1 MTTTLLI
8 VKRSVLVLALA
19 LALLAEYLW
28 LESRGWEAGAQVLL
42 RLAVF
47 ATVCALTGL
56 AVGCICGFSVSTVND
71 MWSRARL
78 LGRAA
83 VVVVWVLPLAAAL
96 IAPFIL
102 FRDFLSTDHGAYLGY
117 AVLLFCLFL
126 GVLVGRRLS
135 ARSANEPT

>member
-1 MTTTLLI
+1 MATTLRT
-8 VKRSVLVLALA
+8 VKRGVLGLALVLALA
-19 LALLAEYLW
+19 SAYLW
-28 LESRGWEAGAQVLL
+28 LHSTTWESAAQVLL
-42 RLAVF
+42 WLAFF

-56 AVGCICGFSVSTVND
+56 AVGCICGFFVSTVND

-117 AVLLFCLFL
+117 VVLFYCLFL

>member
-1 MTTTLLI
+1 MATTLRT
-8 VKRSVLVLALA
+8 VKRGVLGLALVLALA
-19 LALLAEYLW
+19 SAYLW
-28 LESRGWEAGAQVLL
+28 LYSTTWESAAQVLL
-42 RLAVF
+42 WLAFF

-102 FRDFLSTDHGAYLGY
+102 FRDFLSTDRGAYLGY
-117 AVLLFCLFL
+117 AVLFYCLFL